1 MPTGRQVKSAR
12 TEIDEEALQLFKSI
26 VSEKAALYERC
37 YVAELGK
44 RLADEIKAK
53 RREESVW
60 ADSPAGRRRWRRMR
74 ERERL

>member
-12 TEIDEEALQLFKSI
+12 TAIDEETLQLFKSI
-26 VSEKAALYERC
+26 VSEKAAFYERR

-44 RLADEIKAK
+44 RIADEIKAT
-53 RREESVW
+53 RALESVW